1 MSANLFQGFLSNNG
15 AEFGKLSEKKVVQN
29 YGDLVAEHRYL
40 TQKVALI
47 DLTSRGAMAA
57 LGDDRVKYING
68 QVTNEV
74 MGLRPGQGCYA
85 ALVNV
90 KAKMQSDLNIYRLK
104 DELILDF
111 EPGQFEI
118 VKTRLERN
126 IVSDQVELVDV
137 SPHFGLLS
145 LQGPDTCGLLESIGF
160 SLPVEPLSHNKVS
173 TPNMGEWFL
182 MHNSRFGSIGCDLY
196 IPIEYL
202 PVAAEY
208 LFKNTLKHAG
218 GLAGWQATEVS
229 RVEAGIPRF
238 GSEMDQD
245 TLPPEAN
252 IQDRAISYSKGC
264 YIGQE
269 IIARIRTYGRVNRTL
284 VGFRFDKTLAESVV
298 PGSLLEDESGKV
310 VAKVTSIA
318 NSPSLGTLGLGLARR
333 THSEM
338 GVVLSAKV
346 PAVGKA
352 TITAIPFD
360 ETLANSNNTFSDN
373 SLA

>member
-1 MSANLFQGFLSNNG
+1 MSANLFQDFLSKHG
-15 AEFGKLSEKKVVQN
+15 AEFGELSGIKVVQN
-29 YGDLVAEHRYL
+29 YGNLFSEHRYL
-40 TQKVALI
+40 THTVALV

-74 MGLRPGQGCYA
+74 MRLRPGQGCYA

-90 KAKMQSDLNIYRLK
+90 RAKMQSDLNIYRLE

-111 EPGQFEI
+111 EPGQFEV
-118 VKTRLERN
+118 VKTRLEKN

-145 LQGPDTCGLLESIGF
+145 LQGPRTCDLIESLGF
-160 SLPVEPLSHNKVS
+160 SWPVEPLSHIKVL

-202 PVAAEY
+202 SVAAEY
-208 LFKNTLKHAG
+208 IFKRTVELDG
-218 GLAGWQATEVS
+218 GLAGWQATEIS
-229 RVEAGIPRF
+229 RIESGIPRF
-238 GSEMDQD
+238 GSEMDQG

-284 VGFRFDKTLAESVV
+284 VGFRFDKTLAESIV
-298 PGSLLEDESGKV
+298 PGSLLEDDSGKV

-318 NSPSLGTLGLGLARR
+318 NSPNLGFLGLGLVRR
-333 THSEM
+333 THSEI

-352 TITAIPFD
+352 TITAIPFND
-360 ETLANSNNTFSDN
+360 VSKIE
-373 SLA
+373 

>member
-1 MSANLFQGFLSNNG
+1 MSADLFQGFLSNNG
-15 AEFGKLSEKKVVQN
+15 AEFGKLSGKKVVQN
-29 YGDLVAEHRYL
+29 YGDSVAEHRYL

-74 MGLRPGQGCYA
+74 MELRPGQGCYA

-90 KAKMQSDLNIYRLK
+90 KAKMQSDLNIYRLE

-111 EPGQFEI
+111 EPGQFEV

-284 VGFRFDKTLAESVV
+284 VGFRFDNTLAESVV
-298 PGSLLEDESGKV
+298 PGSLLEDESGKI
-310 VAKVTSIA
+310 VAKITSIA
-318 NSPSLGTLGLGLARR
+318 NSPNLGLLGLGLARR
-333 THSEM
+333 THSEI
-338 GVVLSAKV
+338 GVVLSAKF

-352 TITAIPFD
+352 TVTAIPFD
-360 ETLANSNNTFSDN
+360 DASKLE
-373 SLA
+373 

>member
-1 MSANLFQGFLSNNG
+1 
-15 AEFGKLSEKKVVQN
+15 
-29 YGDLVAEHRYL
+29 
-40 TQKVALI
+40 
-47 DLTSRGAMAA
+47 
-57 LGDDRVKYING
+57 
-68 QVTNEV
+68 
-74 MGLRPGQGCYA
+74 
-85 ALVNV
+85 
-90 KAKMQSDLNIYRLK
+90 
-104 DELILDF
+104 
-111 EPGQFEI
+111 
-118 VKTRLERN
+118 
-126 IVSDQVELVDV
+126 
-137 SPHFGLLS
+137 
-145 LQGPDTCGLLESIGF
+145 
-160 SLPVEPLSHNKVS
+160 
-173 TPNMGEWFL
+173 